1 MITADFP
8 NPPKPPMVACP
19 HCNSM
24 NEPDRS
30 ACRNCQKPMS
40 LVYGS
45 PEYLAARKAAI
56 ARIVAAA
63 PPPTSEQ
70 IVKLR
75 RIFAG
80 TSPARRRAA

>member
-1 MITADFP
+1 
-8 NPPKPPMVACP
+8 MVACP

-40 LVYGS
+40 
-45 PEYLAARKAAI
+45 ARAAAI
-56 ARIVAAA
+56 ARIVAQA
-63 PPPTSEQ
+63 PPLTSDQ

-80 TSPARRRAA
+80 TAPARRKHAA